1 MLKTLFRQIVDFFV
15 SGSDKSVFA
24 ICFLLSALFWFL
36 IKFSKEYTYYISCP
50 IEFVN
55 HPIDK
60 YLQDEPPTEVKVKVK
75 AFGFNFLKNV
85 FATPKLEIDVS
96 KLPINKFKSYWLSSQ
111 DQSKLAENLKG
122 FSILDIKPD
131 TIHLNFSERTKKKVQ
146 VVVPKAI
153 SFKDNYIQYGSF
165 KIVPEQ
171 IEVYGPSHIL
181 DTLTYVNS
189 ELLEI
194 SNLQVDID
202 QNLRLTM
209 PHNLLSSRVDSV
221 HVSQAVAR
229 YTQITKSISILVKNK
244 PASEDY
250 YLKPDKVELSYWVA
264 MDDVSKVS
272 ESDFVI
278 YCDYDELKMTDK
290 PVLNVFLD
298 EDKLPSIVK
307 RVQYYPDLTTYL
319 AKD

>member
-1 MLKTLFRQIVDFFV
+1 MLKTLFRQILDFFV
-15 SGSDKSVFA
+15 SGTDKSVFA

-36 IKFSKEYTYYISCP
+36 IKFSNEYTYYISYP
-50 IEFVN
+50 VEFVN

-60 YLQDEPPTEVKVKVK
+60 YLQDDPPTEVKVKVK

-85 FATPKLEIDVS
+85 FKTSKLEVDVS
-96 KLPINKFKSYWLSSQ
+96 ELPINKFKTYWLSSQ
-111 DQSKLAENLKG
+111 DQSKLAKSLKG

-131 TIHLNFSERTKKKVQ
+131 TIYLNYSKRTKKKVQ
-146 VVVPKAI
+146 IIVPKAI
-153 SFKDNYIQYGSF
+153 SYKDNYIQHGAF

-181 DTLTYVNS
+181 DTLSYVKS

-194 SNLQVDID
+194 SNLHVDID

-209 PHNLLSSRVDSV
+209 PHKMLSSRVDSV
-221 HVSQAVAR
+221 HVSQDVAR
-229 YTQITKSISILVKNK
+229 YTQITKSISIRVKNR

-278 YCDYDELKMTDK
+278 YCDYEELKMTDK
-290 PVLNVFLD
+290 PVLNIFLE
-298 EDKLPSIVK
+298 EDNLPSIVK